1 MPKKAVIKS
10 SVLSARVPV
19 DVMSTI
25 DKICESKQISRSEW
39 VTSAVVAQQADAFYS
54 KGGSIQT
61 RTIPKEVENLLLAAG
76 TTTVGILSYNI
87 ISNLLEKE
95 VDNGI
100 PKYNQGEV
108 QFISLVTSLAIA
120 MVGFGMMKSLTDD

>member
-1 MPKKAVIKS
+1 MQKKAVIKTA
-10 SVLSARVPV
+10 VLSARVPV

-25 DKICESKQISRSEW
+25 DKMCQSNQITRSQW
-39 VTSAVVAQQADAFYS
+39 LIGYVASQQADAFYL

-61 RTIPKEVENLLLAAG
+61 RTIPKDVENLLIAAG
-76 TTTVGILSYNI
+76 TTTVGIVSYNI

-95 VDNGI
+95 EDNGI
-100 PKYNQGEV
+100 PRFKQGEV

-120 MVGFGMMKSLTDD
+120 MVGFGMLKSLNDD